1 MQRRGTEMVGERE
14 RERKKKRRRNGQA
27 ERERERERSGWMTSS
42 LLSSRWRGV
51 DKVSPRFAI
60 GGQDQAGCRCY
71 FLLWGAGASLS
82 RHPRPLPPLRCLNLL
97 PLVALFALFIP
108 FRLPAP
114 LSSISSRSAEALPA
128 SSETINSPSSPDCDI
143 PGGDDNVRSP
153 CRKFRSA

>member
-1 MQRRGTEMVGERE
+1 MVGERE
-14 RERKKKRRRNGQA
+14 RERKKKRRRNGQV

-82 RHPRPLPPLRCLNLL
+82 RHPRPLSPSSLSQPAASRCPLC
-97 PLVALFALFIP
+97 AFYS
-108 FRLPAP
+108 LPAP

>member
-1 MQRRGTEMVGERE
+1 MNARYALINATPWIRDGG
-14 RERKKKRRRNGQA
+14 RERKRKKKETYKQR

-82 RHPRPLPPLRCLNLL
+82 RHPRPLSPSSLSQPAASRCPLC
-97 PLVALFALFIP
+97 AFYS
-108 FRLPAP
+108 LPAP
-114 LSSISSRSAEALPA
+114 GSPIFHLVTFGRSVARFLG
-128 SSETINSPSSPDCDI
+128 ND
-143 PGGDDNVRSP
+143 
-153 CRKFRSA
+153 